1 MEWIEPKTDWKV
13 EYDENGN
20 YIGDYVNAE
29 DLNRITRNLT
39 YLIMECKKLYETNDS
54 FDTTENL
61 PLVLVNIGEPLDL
74 NLLLSI
80 VYNIRVI
87 NNYVH
92 STEVV
97 NIVDTGVLKISR
109 IQTPTWEFYNA
120 VEQIMKLEH
129 EQMIKTVNDKRKLK
143 YRLGI
148 PNTGGF

>member
-29 DLNRITRNLT
+29 DLNRIIRNLT

-54 FDTTENL
+54 FDTTENP

-129 EQMIKTVNDKRKLK
+129 EQMIKVANDKRKLK
-143 YRLGI
+143 YQFGI

>member
-29 DLNRITRNLT
+29 DLNRIIRNLT
-39 YLIMECKKLYETNDS
+39 YLIMECKKQYETNDS
-54 FDTTENL
+54 FNTTENPL
-61 PLVLVNIGEPLDL
+61 PVLVNIGEPLDL

-87 NNYVH
+87 NYYVH

-129 EQMIKTVNDKRKLK
+129 EQIIKTMNDKRKLK
-143 YRLGI
+143 YQFGI

>member
-29 DLNRITRNLT
+29 DLNRMSSNLN
-39 YLIMECKKLYETNDS
+39 YLKKECMNIYETNGL
-54 FDTTENL
+54 FDPEDYFF
-61 PLVLVNIGEPLDL
+61 VKIGEPL
-74 NLLLSI
+74 NRNFLLVISYEI
-80 VYNIRVI
+80 QIINKFVRSVEVKNII
-87 NNYVH
+87 
-92 STEVV
+92 
-97 NIVDTGVLKISR
+97 DTGVLSISR
-109 IQTPTWEFYNA
+109 SQTTPTWEFYNA

-129 EQMIKTVNDKRKLK
+129 EQMLKTVNNKRKLK